1 MKGLLTFL
9 FVVVL
14 GVATFGYFKGWF
26 SVTSQPDSEGNP
38 SFTLHTNP
46 DKVEA
51 DLHVALA
58 KSKEL
63 IVQAEDK
70 IKELKDKSA
79 KAKGDQKT
87 KLDLSIADLESKREA
102 LKAQYDQINKPGAK
116 ASDAEKKALA
126 KQIDDLDKAIEQA
139 GKH

>member
-26 SVTSQPDSEGNP
+26 SVTSQTDPDGNP
-38 SFTLHTNP
+38 SITLHTNP

-79 KAKGDQKT
+79 KSKGDQKS
-87 KLDLSIADLESKREA
+87 KLDHSIADLESKRGALKSRLEA
-102 LKAQYDQINKPGAK
+102 LDKKVGKQ
-116 ASDAEKKALA
+116 SEAEKKALA
-126 KQIDDLDKAIEQA
+126 QQIDDLDKAIEQA